1 MIKEDL
7 STWFDDSKGG
17 GTWVDISRT
26 DDDGE
31 HPECGEN
38 TDKQGKAKCVPKK
51 KAKKL
56 SQKEKDRLVR
66 RKRDKDTDSQSPDNA
81 SSDPSD
87 QRKNESAM
95 RSITEDEENEP
106 KDEDLWQDVLAVT
119 KGEKDSVS
127 ANGETVEA
135 PNDGDG
141 FDVYPSAYSN
151 GWATKMYNKL
161 GGEWKTV
168 DENVTKKAIKLG
180 LMGEDLDQ
188 WFDEEWV
195 DISETDEDG
204 NHPPCGET
212 HDTPERMENPEENY
226 PKCVPKSKA
235 KDMTEKEK
243 EELVRKKQ
251 KSVNQDDA
259 DQSSEDGDSDEPTY
273 TSSDPNEHF
282 LKQNKTTMNESTLR
296 SIIREEI
303 KEARVGRNQNMADT
317 GYPEIVKRTKALMN
331 RPVVGID
338 TNRRGDVYVMKF
350 QGSMRS
356 GISIAAFEQKGI
368 QITSVSYEDGIITL
382 RVRNR

>member
-1 MIKEDL
+1 MK
-7 STWFDDSKGG
+7 SKA
-17 GTWVDISRT
+17 ILR
-26 DDDGE
+26 
-31 HPECGEN
+31 
-38 TDKQGKAKCVPKK
+38 
-51 KAKKL
+51 
-56 SQKEKDRLVR
+56 
-66 RKRDKDTDSQSPDNA
+66 
-81 SSDPSD
+81 
-87 QRKNESAM
+87 
-95 RSITEDEENEP
+95 EDEENEP

-168 DENVTKKAIKLG
+168 DENVTKTAIKLG

-243 EELVRKKQ
+243 EELVKKKQ
-251 KSVNQDDA
+251 QSVNQDDA
-259 DQSSEDGDSDEPTY
+259 DQDSDDGSSDEPTY
-273 TSSDPNEHF
+273 TSSNPDEHF
-282 LKQNKTTMNESTLR
+282 TRRNKTKMTESTLR
-296 SIIREEI
+296 SIIREEASRMLQEQEPNKRFLEMLEELHFDLDQLSVATETQEQDRLVERMRELLRNLKDTSDYTYVRRTGNI
-303 KEARVGRNQNMADT
+303 K
-317 GYPEIVKRTKALMN
+317 PKK
-331 RPVVGID
+331 
-338 TNRRGDVYVMKF
+338 
-350 QGSMRS
+350 
-356 GISIAAFEQKGI
+356 
-368 QITSVSYEDGIITL
+368 
-382 RVRNR
+382 